1 MTQSLTEWLQQSRVM
16 VVDVDTVKRRL
27 RVKGHAD
34 VCTELSCSEATVVVT
49 DDETHATLD
58 TLNPGDIV
66 KVESAPGQPQRIVV
80 LRRVWDELT
89 SPEL

>member
-1 MTQSLTEWLQQSRVM
+1 MAQSLTDSLKKSRFI
-16 VVDVDTVKRRL
+16 VVSVDKSSGRV
-27 RVKGHAD
+27 RVKGEAD
-34 VCTELSCSEATVVVT
+34 TCTDLACSAETLVASDEGTST
-49 DDETHATLD
+49 DLGA
-58 TLNPGDIV
+58 LNPGDIV